1 MYRRDVQF
9 YEKKAGV
16 PESAMSIC
24 PYDEKSLHKE
34 LQDPEL
40 AFVVALPKKGH
51 NNSTFGFK
59 IRRLSVEK
67 KLPCLTSFDTAKALA
82 GIIGQ
87 GINSKNIEVYDIC
100 AV

>member
-1 MYRRDVQF
+1 MAEAGIDVSHM
-9 YEKKAGV
+9 AV
-16 PESAMSIC
+16 C
-24 PYDEKSLHKE
+24 PYEEKPLHKM

-67 KLPCLTSFDTAKALA
+67 KLPCLTSFDTAQALVN
-82 GIIGQ
+82 IIGH
-87 GINSKNIEVYDIC
+87 GIQSSDVEVYDIC